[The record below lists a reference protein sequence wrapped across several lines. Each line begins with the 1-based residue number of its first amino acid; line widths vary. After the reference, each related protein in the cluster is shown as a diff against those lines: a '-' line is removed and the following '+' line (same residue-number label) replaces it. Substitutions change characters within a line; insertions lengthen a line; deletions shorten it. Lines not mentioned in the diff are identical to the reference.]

1 MAATASEPIPVAKPS
16 RVARLRAATDKIR
29 AKVRWRD
36 PQRWLMIAGAFA
48 LLAGLGSIA
57 LAWYGAAHTPF
68 LFEQIPY
75 LISGG
80 LLGLG
85 LAFVGGFLYFTYWLT
100 RMLSENREHSRRLE
114 ETLEQIRDA
123 LHPASTGNGIFV
135 ATVKGTMFHRDDC
148 RLVAGRADV
157 HAVSASEPGLK
168 PCEVCKPLVAR

>member
-1 MAATASEPIPVAKPS
+1 METTTTEPTPVTKPS
-16 RVARLRAATDKIR
+16 RIAKLRAATEKIR
-29 AKVRWRD
+29 GRIRWRD
-36 PQRWLMIAGAFA
+36 PQRWLMIAGAFL
-48 LLAGLGSIA
+48 LLAGLGSIV

-68 LFEQIPY
+68 VFEQIPY

-85 LAFVGGFLYFTYWLT
+85 LAFVGGFLYFAYWLT
-100 RMLSENREHSRRLE
+100 RMLRESREHSKRLE

-123 LHPASTGNGIFV
+123 LHPATSGNGTFV
-135 ATVKGTMFHRDDC
+135 ATAKGTMFHRDDC

-168 PCEVCKPLVAR
+168 PCEVCKPLAAG